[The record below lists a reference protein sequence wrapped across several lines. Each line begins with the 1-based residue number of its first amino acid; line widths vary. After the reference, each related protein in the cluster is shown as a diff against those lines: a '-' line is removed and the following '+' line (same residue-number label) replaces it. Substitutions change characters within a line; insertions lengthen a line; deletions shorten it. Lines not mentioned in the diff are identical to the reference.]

1 MIVRCS
7 DQGASADWWNN
18 MHFQHHSK
26 PNVIDKDPDT
36 RIEPLF
42 LLGDTIPIRVC
53 IVISLQK
60 HHYLS
65 YSKLKQMQN
74 TARKCPIISNIYTFL
89 SVIKRVLI

>member
-1 MIVRCS
+1 
-7 DQGASADWWNN
+7 

-53 IVISLQK
+53 FFL
-60 HHYLS
+60 YLFVCCKLVF
-65 YSKLKQMQN
+65 YFNRKLKTMQSMG
-74 TARKCPIISNIYTFL
+74 KKYLIIFNIYIFL
-89 SVIKRVLI
+89 LV